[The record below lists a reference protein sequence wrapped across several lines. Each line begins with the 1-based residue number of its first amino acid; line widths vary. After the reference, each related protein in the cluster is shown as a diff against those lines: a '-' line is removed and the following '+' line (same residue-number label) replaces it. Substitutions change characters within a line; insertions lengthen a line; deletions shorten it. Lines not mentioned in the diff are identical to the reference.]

1 MSLRMLQPI
10 PEVLA
15 QKMTMDDFYSTLRTE
30 RAYVGQVFNQTDAI
44 NTPEAY
50 KEILK
55 LVDIKGIA
63 QRLMIKSALI
73 LLSQLEDTDPEDL
86 EPTEVSW
93 NIIRLKKIYENEIT
107 NNFS

>member
-63 QRLMIKSALI
+63 QRLMVKSALI